1 MELEEETTETIVVV
15 GWRIL
20 ILIGTASS
28 RLKKITLTRAVVIV
42 VREVANCCEIVGVID
57 KEPLQQVVR
66 EAGV

>member
-42 VREVANCCEIVGVID
+42 REVANCCEIVGVID